1 MGDDKR
7 EGEGGGVDFNKSKH
21 YSPMD
26 LNKSKLSPTLM
37 GLNKSKFNYE
47 MM

>member
-1 MGDDKR
+1 
-7 EGEGGGVDFNKSKH
+7 
-21 YSPMD
+21 MD

-47 MM
+47 MMWN